1 MRCRRLAFRKVP
13 WARIAIYAW
22 LPELGRGLVSTDDLV
37 ATRECMA
44 ATMKMG
50 GSFHGCSYVF

>member
-37 ATRECMA
+37 TAMETATVIAKTR
-44 ATMKMG
+44 
-50 GSFHGCSYVF
+50 GSLCGCSWVS